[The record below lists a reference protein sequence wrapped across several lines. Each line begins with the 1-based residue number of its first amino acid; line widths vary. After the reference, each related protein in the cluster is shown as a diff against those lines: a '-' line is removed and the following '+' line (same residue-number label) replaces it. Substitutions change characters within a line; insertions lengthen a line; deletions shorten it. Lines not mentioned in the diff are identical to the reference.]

1 VPAAGAAPAATTPIP
16 VTTGLDPAATIA
28 PAGSAAAGSA
38 AVQPAPAAQ
47 PAAAGHAPEPVHRPA
62 PTDQPIAGQVAG
74 PVLALR
80 ARGDGSHQ
88 LIVALHPAELGP
100 VNVHVR
106 ITGDAMTI
114 SLASTSE
121 TAHETLRDALPQ
133 LRAELQ
139 SAGLNSA
146 SLSLELTS
154 GGSAGTFA
162 DPRQSDPR
170 QSDPRPAGSV
180 PAADQSLSPARSR
193 VSGAR
198 IATSSSSGLDRW
210 L

>member
-1 VPAAGAAPAATTPIP
+1 
-16 VTTGLDPAATIA
+16 
-28 PAGSAAAGSA
+28 
-38 AVQPAPAAQ
+38 
-47 PAAAGHAPEPVHRPA
+47 
-62 PTDQPIAGQVAG
+62 VAG

-106 ITGDAMTI
+106 ISGDAMTI

-146 SLSLELTS
+146 SLSLDLTS
-154 GGSAGTFA
+154 GGAGAFA

-170 QSDPRPAGSV
+170 QSDPRQSGDQGRTANAG
-180 PAADQSLSPARSR
+180 PAAYQSLFPVRPRGSGVR
-193 VSGAR
+193 VGAP
-198 IATSSSSGLDRW
+198 SSSGLDRW